1 MRYMSRYI
9 DITFMKM
16 KRWLMPFWTLIFWFI
31 YKHYVDLSGAGG
43 VEIIEDL
50 QDAANA
56 GKIFASLNVLSNFM
70 LI

>member
-1 MRYMSRYI
+1 
-9 DITFMKM
+9 MKM
-16 KRWLMPFWTLIFWFI
+16 KRLLMPFWTLIFGFI

-50 QDAANA
+50 QGAANA
-56 GKIFASLNVLSNFM
+56 GKNFASLKVLSDFM

>member
-1 MRYMSRYI
+1 MSRYI
-9 DITFMKM
+9 DSAFVKM
-16 KRWLMPFWTLIFWFI
+16 KRWLMPFWSLIFWFI

-50 QDAANA
+50 PGAANA
-56 GKIFASLNVLSNFM
+56 GKIFASFKVLSDFV

>member
-1 MRYMSRYI
+1 
-9 DITFMKM
+9 
-16 KRWLMPFWTLIFWFI
+16 MPFWRLIFWFI
-31 YKHYVDLSGAGG
+31 YIHYVDLSGAGG

-56 GKIFASLNVLSNFM
+56 GKIFASLNVFSDFM